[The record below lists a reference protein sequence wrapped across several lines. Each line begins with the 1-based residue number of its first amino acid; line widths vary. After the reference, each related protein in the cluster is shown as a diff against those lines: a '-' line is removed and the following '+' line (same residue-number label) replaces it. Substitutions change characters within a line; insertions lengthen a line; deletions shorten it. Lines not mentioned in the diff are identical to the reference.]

1 MKRSSAGAPGL
12 LALIMIAAAC
22 SGPSRPSGPSI
33 DTRESVTVPEG
44 PTVPAGP
51 PPAPT
56 PAPPVVSPPARF
68 TLTGR
73 VVAGGG
79 GQVIA
84 SARIDVSAGVNA
96 GESATSDAEGRY
108 TMTDLTAGEM
118 TLQVSAAGHTPE
130 SKTITLG
137 ANQSLDFN
145 LPPIAP
151 ERVTLSG
158 VVSVRSTAPCPVA
171 AVVEITSGADAGRT
185 ARVDHSGRYVL
196 ANLHTGAVTVDVSAP
211 AHLVR
216 TASLTLTA
224 DETRDFR
231 LDPSPYLTTGRAI
244 DAVTQ
249 SAVAGVK
256 VEGDGVTGIFCES
269 SGAFLVTAARAST
282 EPRPLVFTGPDRVER
297 RTNVRVPGADLLV
310 SMISGGFDLRAFD
323 EMFRSPQLRRWTE
336 APPLLIETRSLQFTD
351 MHMMDAVAL
360 DEVMPA
366 AEAAALMSDLTWA
379 LPQLTG
385 GVFADFRSVAS
396 QQSAQGARVG
406 LLNNDVITV
415 SRVVGLTA
423 ATGFWGFARCRLQS
437 DGRVTAGMIM
447 LDRDFDRSGS
457 AFTRSLRAHEL
468 GHALGYQH
476 VTARTSVMNSQA
488 RTEPN
493 DFDRDAAFIA
503 FQRPPGNQSP
513 DVDPS
518 SAWINRRGTATW
530 SPPVR

>member
-12 LALIMIAAAC
+12 LALIMIATAC
-22 SGPSRPSGPSI
+22 SGPSRPSGPNI
-33 DTRESVTVPEG
+33 DTRQSATVPEG
-44 PTVPAGP
+44 P
-51 PPAPT
+51 PPAP
-56 PAPPVVSPPARF
+56 PPVPPVVTPPARF

-73 VVAGGG
+73 VLAAGGG
-79 GQVIA
+79 SAIA
-84 SARIDVSAGVNA
+84 SAKIDVSAGVNA
-96 GESATSDAEGRY
+96 GKSATSDAEGRY
-108 TMTDLTAGEM
+108 ALTDLTAGEM
-118 TLQVSAAGHTPE
+118 TLLVSAAGHSPE
-130 SKTITLG
+130 SKTITIG
-137 ANQSLDFN
+137 ANQSLDFY
-145 LPPIAP
+145 LPPTAP

-158 VVSVRSTAPCPVA
+158 VVSIRSIAQCPVA
-171 AVVEITSGADAGRT
+171 AVVEITSGPDDGRM
-185 ARVDHSGRYVL
+185 ARVDHSGRYEL
-196 ANLHTGAVTVDVSAP
+196 ANLHTGAVTVEVSAP
-211 AHLVR
+211 GHVVK

-224 DETRDFR
+224 DETSDFR

-249 SAVAGVK
+249 SAVAGVQ
-256 VEGDGVTGIFCES
+256 VDGDGVTGTSCES

-282 EPRPLVFTGPDRVER
+282 EPRLLVFTSPNQVER
-297 RTNVRVPGADLLV
+297 RTSVRVPGADLLV
-310 SMISGGFDLRAFD
+310 SMIPGGFDLRAFD
-323 EMFRSPQLRRWTE
+323 EMFRLPQLRRWTA

-351 MHMMDAVAL
+351 LNMMDAVAL
-360 DEVMPA
+360 DEVMPD
-366 AEAAALMSDLTWA
+366 AEAAALVSDLTWT

-385 GVFADFRSVAS
+385 GAFTDFRAVTR

-423 ATGFWGFARCRLQS
+423 ATGYWGFARCRLQS
-437 DGRVTAGMIM
+437 DGRVTAGIIM

-476 VTARTSVMNSQA
+476 VAARPSVMNSQA

-493 DFDRDAAFIA
+493 DFDRDAARIA

-518 SAWINRRGTATW
+518 SASINRRGTPMW
-530 SPPVR
+530 SSPVR